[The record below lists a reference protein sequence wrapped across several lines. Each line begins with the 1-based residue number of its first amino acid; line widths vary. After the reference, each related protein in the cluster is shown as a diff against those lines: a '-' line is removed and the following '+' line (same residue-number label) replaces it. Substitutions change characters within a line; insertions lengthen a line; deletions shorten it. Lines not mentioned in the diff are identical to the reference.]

1 MKSNTPQHHKFL
13 RLKRRFKLTL
23 WQTVGILE
31 SLWLL
36 TCTNAPDGAI
46 GKLSNEDIA
55 AGIDWQDDAD
65 SLITTL
71 IECGWLDQC
80 PKNRLVV
87 HDWADHCPN
96 YIRGGLA
103 KKSKSFARVES
114 DEVEPK
120 VVPKV
125 EPKVVPRVQP
135 KDQPKDEPL
144 CLDPSSLVYSG
155 QVNPIQYPPLTP
167 PKGEVSEHDPAI
179 SQLPKELDTPAF
191 RSAWIDWFEYRKER
205 KLPKPKPKTI
215 EAKLN
220 EMIGWGADAS
230 VEQIRIS
237 IANGWQ
243 GIFEPKKKPGTPAR
257 KGGFASD
264 TLTDILGPPSPD
276 GQLPTLGIFDRITA
290 EQKAENQQRLLEI
303 RRMRGEANGR

>member
-155 QVNPIQYPPLTP
+155 QANRFPIQ
-167 PKGEVSEHDPAI
+167 AI
-179 SQLPKELDTPAF
+179 TGTAIEFP
-191 RSAWIDWFEYRKER
+191 SALY
-205 KLPKPKPKTI
+205 
-215 EAKLN
+215 
-220 EMIGWGADAS
+220 
-230 VEQIRIS
+230 
-237 IANGWQ
+237 
-243 GIFEPKKKPGTPAR
+243 
-257 KGGFASD
+257 
-264 TLTDILGPPSPD
+264 LGPS
-276 GQLPTLGIFDRITA
+276 GQSLPFVGMFVQSSGNPCKRSHSLGVRRLTCVDCITV
-290 EQKAENQQRLLEI
+290 
-303 RRMRGEANGR
+303 G